1 MLELLKARRLRLELS
16 LSLQKVF
23 QEMLYILDWM
33 DEIKVRLQ
41 SDDFGKHL
49 MGVED
54 LIQKHQLL
62 DADINVVGD
71 RVKNVNGQAEKFVES
86 DFADAEG
93 YKPCDP
99 QIVQDRMSHLD
110 AAYNELKKLSTDRRS
125 KLDESRK
132 LWQFYWDM
140 ADEEG
145 WIKEKEQLMS
155 SPDLGHD
162 LSSVNLLV
170 NKHKVRIMMCRIIQM
185 LNNHE

>member
-1 MLELLKARRLRLELS
+1 MELLKARRLRLELS
-16 LSLQKVF
+16 LQLQKVF
-23 QEMLYILDWM
+23 QEMMYILDWM
-33 DEIKVRLQ
+33 DEIKARLL
-41 SDDFGKHL
+41 SEDFGKHL

-62 DADINVVGD
+62 EADINVVGE
-71 RVKNVNGQAEKFVES
+71 RVKSVNGNAGKFVET
-86 DFADAEG
+86 DFPDVEG

-99 QIVQDRMSHLD
+99 LMVQDRMSHLD
-110 AAYNELKKLSTDRRS
+110 AAYEELKQLSADRRS
-125 KLDESRK
+125 KLDESRR

-162 LSSVNLLV
+162 LTSVNLLV
-170 NKHKVRIMMCRIIQM
+170 NKHKVRI
-185 LNNHE
+185 H